1 MPAAEHAA
9 AVLLCW
15 RGLGGPPPKF
25 GVLLVPLAEFP
36 SSPHCRLPGNTTCQ
50 QNAVGLMK
58 LPPLRILQSQAEG
71 IILEGDWPPVPIVGG
86 RAVILRLKCW
96 KTAGYSSQCGSAARQ
111 SCEILVCY
119 SPVGI
124 CVAVGRGASSI
135 HGSGSFYC
143 SEGTLGLCSSSMC
156 PLSWTCQHCGEQQ
169 QQDGRAE
176 SPGDEGAVTA
186 RKTSGTGSL
195 LTL

>member
-1 MPAAEHAA
+1 MWQGYLQGPVPAAGHAA

-15 RGLGGPPPKF
+15 RGLGGPPLQF

-71 IILEGDWPPVPIVGG
+71 IILEGDWPPVPVAGG
-86 RAVILRLKCW
+86 RAVILGLEGW
-96 KTAGYSSQCGSAARQ
+96 KTAGYSSRCGGTPGQ

-124 CVAVGRGASSI
+124 CVAVGSRTSSV
-135 HGSGSFYC
+135 HGSA
-143 SEGTLGLCSSSMC
+143 LGAL
-156 PLSWTCQHCGEQQ
+156 
-169 QQDGRAE
+169 
-176 SPGDEGAVTA
+176 TA
-186 RKTSGTGSL
+186 QREPSAFAAHPCAP
-195 LTL
+195 